1 MPKIKKKPKKI
12 SNYWN
17 NRLLEQQAN
26 LWDTISTTTEAELAK
41 QYLRL
46 EQKVENELNRLLLEI
61 IKDKGTPE
69 FNVAD
74 LYKFNRYYDLENF
87 IREELNKSGV
97 KEYEIMKK
105 NFTDMYKENYKIVGK
120 YYGSIS
126 NKIDKKKVE
135 QVINEYWTGN
145 ENFSSRI
152 WKNKALLNESLKN
165 SLVDVVALGES
176 HDKVAMS
183 VMKDFGVSYNNA
195 IRLARTEITRVQNE
209 STIQRYKDSGITQY
223 EVVVAADERTC
234 DICSSLEGKKYYVD
248 EVDPGVNCPPFHP
261 NCRCALL
268 AVINDVEYEDAP
280 NYHPER

>member
-1 MPKIKKKPKKI
+1 MAKRNSK
-12 SNYWN
+12 YWQT
-17 NRLLEQQAN
+17 RLLKQQEHLFDN
-26 LWDTISTTTEAELAK
+26 IVGQTEKELALS
-41 QYLRL
+41 YLRL

-61 IKDKGTPE
+61 IKDRNSIE

-74 LYKFNRYYDLENF
+74 LYKYQRYYDLENF
-87 IREELNKSGV
+87 IREQLNKMGV
-97 KEYEIMKK
+97 KEYEVMTKA
-105 NFTDMYKENYKIVGK
+105 FTDMYKENYKIVGK

-135 QVINEYWTGN
+135 QVINEYWAGN

-248 EVDPGVNCPPFHP
+248 EVDLGVNCPPFHP